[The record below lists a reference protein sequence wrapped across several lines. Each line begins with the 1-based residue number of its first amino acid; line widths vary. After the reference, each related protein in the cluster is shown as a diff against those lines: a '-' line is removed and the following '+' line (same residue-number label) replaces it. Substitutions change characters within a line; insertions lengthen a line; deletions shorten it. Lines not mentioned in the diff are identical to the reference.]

1 MRWDGW
7 RSTEMMTMNTWLV
20 VEMIGLRALIGL
32 ETSLF
37 PLTMMMDINSTITTV
52 VTCHPIYS
60 ILGSQFSSGLFW
72 LFFLQPSLQFFTTSK
87 IFQCS
92 NLIQDSSSSLWYPT
106 STLDHPRL
114 TWINLNK
121 ESVVMM
127 GQMMIV
133 QHQLQGTGSQ
143 ILCLCVTCWYL
154 WSHYQ
159 QSSSSALLGLDR
171 AMGDI
176 SGDDF
181 KQEFVNHI
189 NKLHKFFF
197 RMVLPLMMI
206 IPLYLVSALLTLTV
220 LIIRKCSPCF
230 KYLEEDHWL
239 ELKRDYFDHSNLFM

>member
-1 MRWDGW
+1 
-7 RSTEMMTMNTWLV
+7 MNTWLV
-20 VEMIGLRALIGL
+20 VEMNGLRALIGL

-72 LFFLQPSLQFFTTSK
+72 LFFLQPSLHFFTTSK

-92 NLIQDSSSSLWYPT
+92 NLILDSSSSLWYPT
-106 STLDHPRL
+106 STLDHSRL

-121 ESVVMM
+121 ESVMMM
-127 GQMMIV
+127 GKMMIV

-176 SGDDF
+176 SGDDV
-181 KQEFVNHI
+181 KQEFV
-189 NKLHKFFF
+189 LHKFFF

-206 IPLYLVSALLTLTV
+206 IPLYLISALLTLTV

-230 KYLEEDHWL
+230 KDLENWEWRRSL
-239 ELKRDYFDHSNLFM
+239 ELKRDYFNHSIMNLFT